1 MDKTLK
7 NKAFYE
13 YKSEKLMK
21 IATYFIRVALI
32 ECSDYWAIEGV
43 ILRNSCKTV
52 QLMGE
57 MKRLQK

>member
-13 YKSEKLMK
+13 YKSKKSNK
-21 IATYFIRVALI
+21 IVTYFMRVALI
-32 ECSDYWAIEGV
+32 ECSDCCAIEGV

-57 MKRLQK
+57 IKRLQ